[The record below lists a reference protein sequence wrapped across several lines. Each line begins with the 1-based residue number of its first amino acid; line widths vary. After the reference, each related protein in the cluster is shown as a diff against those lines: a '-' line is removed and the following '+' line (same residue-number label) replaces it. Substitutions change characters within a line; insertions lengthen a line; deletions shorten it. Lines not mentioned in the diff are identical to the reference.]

1 MLIWFAI
8 TSRLFHI
15 ETFRPAVFHLR
26 LCRKEAEEILLE
38 TWKSDA
44 LIEVPTPTLAIDI
57 VKIRDSKAK
66 VFVWMKEKCWNVYI
80 RPSKYKMF
88 ITTNMYK
95 AVKRF

>member
-1 MLIWFAI
+1 M
-8 TSRLFHI
+8 
-15 ETFRPAVFHLR
+15 FHLR

-66 VFVWMKEKCWNVYI
+66 VFV
-80 RPSKYKMF
+80 
-88 ITTNMYK
+88 
-95 AVKRF
+95 